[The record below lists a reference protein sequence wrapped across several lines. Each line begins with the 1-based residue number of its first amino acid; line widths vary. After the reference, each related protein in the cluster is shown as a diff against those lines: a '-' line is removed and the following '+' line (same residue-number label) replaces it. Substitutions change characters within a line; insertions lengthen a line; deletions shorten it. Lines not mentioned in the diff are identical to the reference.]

1 MIDFS
6 YDRKLTLIKYENIV
20 SCTGL
25 KISNNGY
32 SIFYGVLIGYNEK
45 IYMALGTGAI
55 SKINIITTF
64 YC

>member
-1 MIDFS
+1 MIDC
-6 YDRKLTLIKYENIV
+6 YYNRKLTLIKYENIV
-20 SCTGL
+20 
-25 KISNNGY
+25 ISNNGY

-64 YC
+64 YY